1 MGICGGE
8 EDGWSTV
15 RSSDHRTQTAGHDD
29 RDDLLNLADD
39 QKQPMLWKY
48 SLKTYK
54 GNFVAL
60 FPKIEVINIARI
72 VNAVQCHSL
81 LSGHYDCN
89 VLMFSKVRNVN
100 NFTTSLG
107 LAFEGVL

>member
-72 VNAVQCHSL
+72 VNAVQYCSVIL
-81 LSGHYDCN
+81 YCQ
-89 VLMFSKVRNVN
+89 VTMIVMF
-100 NFTTSLG
+100 
-107 LAFEGVL
+107 